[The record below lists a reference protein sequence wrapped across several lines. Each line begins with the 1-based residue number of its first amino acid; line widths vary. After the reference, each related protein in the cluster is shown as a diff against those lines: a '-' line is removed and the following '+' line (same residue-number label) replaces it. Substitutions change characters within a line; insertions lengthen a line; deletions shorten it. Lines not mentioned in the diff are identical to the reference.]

1 MACEKRDCDLEI
13 SLKDWLRD
21 VETICSKV
29 PIRCRKCRHKCKSTD
44 IHHFIR
50 GILGCRCKNK
60 CENIVRGFLEEVFG
74 KDRILDGR
82 VDWCVN
88 PVTNY
93 KLPFDMIIGDW
104 KIIIDV
110 DGEQHFKDIKI
121 FKSGLTLEERKKRD
135 KLKEGMANENGYSVI
150 RVDQM
155 DVQLSRNN

>member
-1 MACEKRDCDLEI
+1 MDSEAKSEKTQNPEHFCHQ
-13 SLKDWLRD
+13 SHQ
-21 VETICSKV
+21 S
-29 PIRCRKCRHKCKSTD
+29 
-44 IHHFIR
+44 HHP
-50 GILGCRCKNK
+50 
-60 CENIVRGFLEEVFG
+60 NIVRGFLEEVFG

-121 FKSGLTLEERKKRD
+121 FKSGLIRD
-135 KLKEGMANENGYSVI
+135 KPP
-150 RVDQM
+150 
-155 DVQLSRNN
+155 